1 MKKIITIL
9 FSVLLAGAMLFSV
22 TACEESPTPPPPVEQ
37 DYTVTF
43 HYDFAADATFDADG
57 KASAYAS
64 TAEYTS
70 KKGKRVS
77 LTTAMK
83 DMFAMDGY
91 KIKGY
96 STTAWQKDGITADMD
111 VYVLYEK
118 LGYYTI
124 TFQNPDGS
132 VISTLNKN
140 EGEALTAAE
149 YPTGSAIQIAD
160 GYEFIGWDIASIEE
174 VTQSVTIKALQG
186 TTLQLEAEKS
196 NYYFSEDPTNA
207 AGKVITSTIGN
218 GDLSVYHNN
227 GVVVQ
232 EYTLTVEEDVTLV
245 WGIGM
250 WYRAGGTK
258 ALSEML
264 AFAVKAAGATEYTS
278 VATDGELTCT
288 DAWGDF
294 QHATIGVIN
303 LKKGTNVLK
312 VEGETYANVDYITLK
327 GEIGGVHMNPYN
339 LTLNGATFKDG
350 KTTAKVEASG
360 GLPVGIIVN
369 VPNGMKLVGWT
380 DGTETWEEGKFI
392 MPEKDITISPVF
404 KEQMSPQKNVSVGE
418 ATVTIDGV
426 KDEAYEKI
434 NSAAGYLGGTKNST
448 INGDVYMAANDNG
461 VYVYVD
467 VTDDIVAV
475 RGIESTK
482 ETDKNM
488 SFRNDMIEFWFQY
501 GDIHTKLQFDAF
513 GLHVRSDEDGLAK
526 TFARL
531 DEVEYTTALKGDDN
545 VESYRTSGAP
555 TVSTATGY
563 AIEFWLP
570 LADEGESI
578 VGNTMTWTLQINS
591 ISDLDASTYSVYGW
605 KMKYDTEMEEV
616 EKIFKADFVS
626 SMKVEAESAKS
637 ATYSNGTAVA
647 TPAVSEA
654 SGGKYLHYTHTSS
667 QGDATVTYEV
677 TATEATTM
685 ALEIA
690 LGHRS
695 AELNAI
701 NAQCKIY
708 INDVEVT
715 ISEDLKFTIDGWE
728 QDSDGDGV
736 KGDWYTFEEFNLGN
750 ITLNEGVNTIKILI
764 STDNAFEIDY
774 LEFIG
779 DTSVLSVA
787 TAE

>member
-1 MKKIITIL
+1 
-9 FSVLLAGAMLFSV
+9 
-22 TACEESPTPPPPVEQ
+22 
-37 DYTVTF
+37 
-43 HYDFAADATFDADG
+43 
-57 KASAYAS
+57 
-64 TAEYTS
+64 
-70 KKGKRVS
+70 
-77 LTTAMK
+77 
-83 DMFAMDGY
+83 
-91 KIKGY
+91 
-96 STTAWQKDGITADMD
+96 
-111 VYVLYEK
+111 
-118 LGYYTI
+118 
-124 TFQNPDGS
+124 
-132 VISTLNKN
+132 
-140 EGEALTAAE
+140 
-149 YPTGSAIQIAD
+149 
-160 GYEFIGWDIASIEE
+160 
-174 VTQSVTIKALQG
+174 
-186 TTLQLEAEKS
+186 
-196 NYYFSEDPTNA
+196 
-207 AGKVITSTIGN
+207 
-218 GDLSVYHNN
+218 
-227 GVVVQ
+227 
-232 EYTLTVEEDVTLV
+232 
-245 WGIGM
+245 
-250 WYRAGGTK
+250 
-258 ALSEML
+258 
-264 AFAVKAAGATEYTS
+264 
-278 VATDGELTCT
+278 
-288 DAWGDF
+288 
-294 QHATIGVIN
+294 
-303 LKKGTNVLK
+303 
-312 VEGETYANVDYITLK
+312 
-327 GEIGGVHMNPYN
+327 
-339 LTLNGATFKDG
+339 
-350 KTTAKVEASG
+350 
-360 GLPVGIIVN
+360 
-369 VPNGMKLVGWT
+369 
-380 DGTETWEEGKFI
+380 
-392 MPEKDITISPVF
+392 
-404 KEQMSPQKNVSVGE
+404 
-418 ATVTIDGV
+418 
-426 KDEAYEKI
+426 
-434 NSAAGYLGGTKNST
+434 
-448 INGDVYMAANDNG
+448 MAAKDNG

-545 VESYRTSGAP
+545 VEAYRASGAP

-637 ATYSNGTAVA
+637 ATYSNGTAV
-647 TPAVSEA
+647 TMPQTNEA
-654 SGGKYLHYTHTSS
+654 SGGKYLHYTHASS
-667 QGDATVTYEV
+667 TGDATVTYEV

-701 NAQCKIY
+701 NTQCKIY

-715 ISEDLKFTIDGWE
+715 ISDDLKFTIDGWE